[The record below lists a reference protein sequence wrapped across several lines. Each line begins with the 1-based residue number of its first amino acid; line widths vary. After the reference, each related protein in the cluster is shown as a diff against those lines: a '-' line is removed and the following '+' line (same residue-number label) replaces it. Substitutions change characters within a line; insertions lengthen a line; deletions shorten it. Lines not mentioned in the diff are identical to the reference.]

1 MLSFGTKINIILFLI
16 SLLVALY
23 LFVMQKE
30 MKMMQADI
38 NELRGKVKEMQ
49 KASKMQPV
57 IVFNDEEEEEE
68 EEVEAMCENTI
79 EDADDTDVTPSCN
92 ATQKAQDIDV
102 DQVIKTSVPELSEE
116 KDEEQKDDD
125 HIIKISAVKPKRSR
139 KSKE

>member
-23 LFVMQKE
+23 LFIMQKE

-49 KASKMQPV
+49 KASKTQPV
-57 IVFNDEEEEEE
+57 VVFNDEEEEEHE
-68 EEVEAMCENTI
+68 EEVEEGMCQNTV
-79 EDADDTDVTPSCN
+79 EDTCDASPACTNTP
-92 ATQKAQDIDV
+92 AQDLDV
-102 DQVIKTSVPELSEE
+102 DQVVKTSVPDLSEE
-116 KDEEQKDDD
+116 KDEDD
-125 HIIKISAVKPKRSR
+125 HVIKINAVKPKRSR